1 MQLENQHNARD
12 SETLRKSWEGHWR
25 ATDIDV
31 AHDDVVSSSP
41 SSNTDIY
48 RPFVKKWLS
57 AYEAPRVLES
67 GCGPGQWLY
76 FVAMESKGTAVGLD
90 LAADTLER
98 VAASHTLAP
107 FIKSGRIELAQ
118 GDIRN
123 VPLPSNTFDLIFSF
137 GVIEHVKTADSQL
150 AVNEFF
156 RLLKPGGRA
165 LITTPNVWSMHTITR
180 PLSQAFGSWT
190 VGFERSISPRG
201 LCRYAENAGLH
212 VDEYGVLTTGQ
223 LFGSALS
230 SRVPGLV
237 SLSRRIESRQK
248 RLGFLSF
255 CIAKKS

>member
-1 MQLENQHNARD
+1 MENQHNAHD
-12 SETLRKSWEGHWR
+12 SEKLRKSWEGHWK
-25 ATDIDV
+25 ATDIEV
-31 AHDDVVSSSP
+31 AHEDVVSGSP
-41 SSNTDIY
+41 SSNTEIY
-48 RPFVKKWLS
+48 RPFVRKWLS
-57 AYEAPRVLES
+57 EYEAPRVLES

-90 LAADTLER
+90 LAADTLAR
-98 VAASHTLAP
+98 VAASHTLDP

-123 VPLPSNTFDLIFSF
+123 VPLPSNSFDLIFSF
-137 GVIEHVKTADSQL
+137 GVIEHVKSADSQL

-165 LITTPNVWSMHTITR
+165 LITTPNVWSMHTLTR

-201 LCRYAENAGLH
+201 LCRYAERAGLH
-212 VDEYGVLTTGQ
+212 IDEYGVLMTGQ
-223 LFGSALS
+223 LFGGALS
-230 SRVPGLV
+230 SRARGLV

-248 RLGFLSF
+248 GLGFLSF
-255 CIAKKS
+255 CVARKS